1 MSETT
6 AKPRIRVPAYTTG
19 DAPAA
24 PTAATG
30 ASAVS
35 SPRAEAFSF
44 GDPEPVTSMRDFFHE
59 GLWLSADEW
68 YEPPIPL
75 DVLAKSYRATAHHGS
90 ALQVKRNILLRT
102 FKPHPL
108 LGRQAFSGLA
118 LDYLVFGNG
127 YLEEVFGLLGKR
139 LPFRHLRARY
149 VRRGG
154 LNGDR
159 YWWAPNFVD
168 RVELPAGRV
177 IHLLEPDVDQ
187 GIYGVP
193 DYIGSLQSAWLNESA
208 TLFRR
213 RYYLNGSHAGFIM
226 YVNDAA
232 HNKQDIDAMRQALK
246 DSKGPGNF
254 RNLFLYSPGGKKDG
268 VQVIPVSEVA
278 AKDDFWNIKN
288 ITRDDQ
294 LAGHRIPPQLMGIIP
309 QNTGGFGDVE
319 KAARVFVANELE
331 PLQATMME
339 INERVG
345 EEIVSFRPYSL
356 EGGGG
361 GSGLD
366 PSR

>member
-1 MSETT
+1 MSKRRNRKPTT
-6 AKPRIRVPAYTTG
+6 
-19 DAPAA
+19 PAA
-24 PTAATG
+24 AEHSQVETSGP
-30 ASAVS
+30 SM
-35 SPRAEAFSF
+35 EAFSF
-44 GDPEPVTSMRDFFHE
+44 GDPEPVTSIRDIWYE
-59 GLWLSADEW
+59 GVWLSPDEW
-68 YEPPIPL
+68 YEPPLPL
-75 DVLAKSYRATAHHGS
+75 SILAKSYRATAHHGS

-108 LGRQAFSGLA
+108 LNRQTFSAMA
-118 LDYLVFGNG
+118 LDYLVFGNS
-127 YLEEVFGLLGKR
+127 YLEEVRGRLGR
-139 LPFRHLRARY
+139 LLPFRHLRAKY
-149 VRRGG
+149 MRRGG
-154 LNGDR
+154 KDADR
-159 YWWAPNFVD
+159 YWWVPSYMEKE
-168 RVELPAGRV
+168 ELPRGRV
-177 IHLLEPDVDQ
+177 IHLLEPDIDQ
-187 GIYGVP
+187 SIYGVP
-193 DYIGSLQSAWLNESA
+193 DYVGSLQSAWLNESA

-232 HNKQDIDAMRQALK
+232 QDPKDINAIRQALK

-254 RNLFLYSPGGKKDG
+254 RNLFLYSPNGKKDG

-278 AKDDFWNIKN
+278 AKDEFFNMKN

-339 INERVG
+339 VNDRVG

-356 EGGGG
+356 DAPSPP
-361 GSGLD
+361 SGLD
-366 PSR
+366 PSK

>member
-1 MSETT
+1 MT
-6 AKPRIRVPAYTTG
+6 ASASKPRVRLPAGYSATNS
-19 DAPAA
+19 APAA
-24 PTAATG
+24 P
-30 ASAVS
+30 
-35 SPRAEAFSF
+35 RARTEAFSF
-44 GDPEPVTSMRDFFHE
+44 GDPEPVTSMRDFFYE
-59 GLWLSADEW
+59 GLWLSSDEW
-68 YEPPIPL
+68 YEPPVPL
-75 DVLAKSYRATAHHGS
+75 DILAKSYRATAHHGS

-118 LDYLVFGNG
+118 LDYLVFGNA
-127 YLEEVFGLLGKR
+127 YLEEVVGRLGRR

-154 LNGDR
+154 LNGER
-159 YWWAPNFVD
+159 YWWVPNFID
-168 RVELPAGRV
+168 RTELPMGRV
-177 IHLLEPDVDQ
+177 LHLLEPDIDQ

-193 DYIGSLQSAWLNESA
+193 DYLGSLQSAWLNENA

-213 RYYLNGSHAGFIM
+213 RYFLNGSHAGFIM
-226 YVNDAA
+226 YVSDPA
-232 HNKQDIDAMRQALK
+232 HDQKDIDAMRQALK

-254 RNLFLYSPGGKKDG
+254 RNLFLYSPNGKKDG

-331 PLQATMME
+331 PLQAAMRE
-339 INERVG
+339 VNEWAG
-345 EEIVSFRPYSL
+345 EEIVSFRSYSL
-356 EGGGG
+356 DGAEDA
-361 GSGLD
+361 GLD